1 MSDTIAV
8 TSSAHDIGCV
18 KWFNNKSGFGFITV
32 STGEH
37 SGTDIFVHHTGII
50 VGNEQQYR
58 YLVQGEYVELSIE
71 ASDNENYKFKAV
83 NVSGISGGKLMCETR
98 HVMKFHASSEIK
110 KRVDEPR
117 EKFYEN
123 KRGGGPREKLQ
134 EVKRGGTE
142 PCESTKGWSVVSKK
156 NRQAQETTLER

>member
-1 MSDTIAV
+1 MSDNKEVV

-37 SGTDIFVHHTGII
+37 KGTDIFVHHTGIN
-50 VGNEQQYR
+50 VSNEQYK

-71 ASDNENYKFKAV
+71 LSDNDKYKYKAV

-98 HVMKFHASSEIK
+98 HLFKQDRQQGESSNV
-110 KRVDEPR
+110 RR
-117 EKFYEN
+117 QLN
-123 KRGGGPREKLQ
+123 GPRESKK
-134 EVKRGGTE
+134 E
-142 PCESTKGWSVVSKK
+142 WSVVSNSSKK
-156 NRQAQETTLER
+156 YNKSSSVSNDMSL